1 MIRELGRSIGET
13 VMETVGRAAS
23 RIQERRPLPADVL
36 ESEEAFLVVFDA
48 PGATSSDVQV
58 RFEDNTVEV
67 RIDRFREFHDGFE
80 MMVPGR
86 GLSLDGSVTL
96 PAEANVDA
104 DEATATLRQNGSL
117 EIHIPKSEGSRE
129 MIVTEEPM
137 GADDVAVEAEPAADA
152 DEDPEDDA
160 TADADADFDDENE
173 GDTED

>member
-48 PGATSSDVQV
+48 PGATSSDLQV

-67 RIDRFREFHDGFE
+67 RIDRFREFHEGFE
-80 MMVPGR
+80 MMLPGR

-96 PAEANVDA
+96 PPEAKVDA

-117 EIHIPKSEGSRE
+117 EIEIPKSEGARE
-129 MIVTEEPM
+129 MVVTEE
-137 GADDVAVEAEPAADA
+137 ATVTDEVAVES
-152 DEDPEDDA
+152 DA
-160 TADADADFDDENE
+160 TADTGED
-173 GDTED
+173 DTED